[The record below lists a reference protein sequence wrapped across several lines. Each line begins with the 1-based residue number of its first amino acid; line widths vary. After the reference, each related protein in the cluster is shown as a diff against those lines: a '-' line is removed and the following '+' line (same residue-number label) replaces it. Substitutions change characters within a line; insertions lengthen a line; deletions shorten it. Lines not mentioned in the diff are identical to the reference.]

1 MTNFKQWLG
10 FADSPEN
17 LSSQELNHR
26 SLPRIPFE
34 IKPFGAEPLALRSSW
49 MTMNFYAH
57 MEERGLIEQTNDAAG
72 LSEALKLAADKSP
85 RDYPGV
91 YCGFDPTAKSLT
103 LGHLVPLLGLRRAQ
117 DHGLRP
123 IVLFGGAT
131 GLIGDP
137 TGRTD
142 MRPMNTQED
151 IAGYIANFTQLVGR
165 YFRFDVPNTPVFV
178 NNIDWIGPMTW
189 LDFARN
195 VGVHFTVAKLL
206 SADVNKSRLE
216 HGLTFMEM
224 GYQLLQS
231 FDFLELFRK
240 YNCILQTGGND
251 QWSNLLGGT
260 DLIRRVEHK
269 HAFCFTQPL
278 IVDSQGRKLGKTSG
292 NAIWLDPSMTSPYEF
307 FQYLRNIPDE
317 NLEQTL
323 RQLTFLPLSEIR
335 TLCSPETNPNKA
347 KERLAWEVTHLVHG
361 KEEADKALAAA
372 HALFEGGGDL
382 SAAPRVQIA
391 VADVN
396 TGLDVVSLLAK
407 VGVCPSK
414 SEARRLVQ
422 GNGLLLNGEKCADV
436 NYKLQPADFKH
447 ECGGLLIRKGKK
459 DYTIVELN

>member
-1 MTNFKQWLG
+1 MLDF
-10 FADSPEN
+10 F
-17 LSSQELNHR
+17 
-26 SLPRIPFE
+26 
-34 IKPFGAEPLALRSSW
+34 
-49 MTMNFYAH
+49 AH
-57 MEERGLIEQTNDAAG
+57 MQERGLIEQTNDGPA
-72 LSEALKLAADKSP
+72 LSQALKSAAESSP
-85 RDYPGV
+85 RTYPGV

-117 DHGLRP
+117 DCGLRP

-142 MRPMNTQED
+142 MRPMNTKED
-151 IAGYIANFTQLVGR
+151 IAGYIANFTKLVER
-165 YFRFDVPNTPVFV
+165 YFRFDVPNAPLFV
-178 NNIDWIGPMTW
+178 NNIDWIGPMSW

-195 VGVHFTVAKLL
+195 VGVHFTIAKLL

-231 FDFLELFRK
+231 YDFLELFRTH
-240 YNCILQTGGND
+240 NCLLQTGGND
-251 QWSNLLGGT
+251 QWSNLLGGIE
-260 DLIRRVEHK
+260 LIRRVEHK
-269 HAFCFTQPL
+269 QAFCFTQPL

-292 NAIWLDPSMTSPYEF
+292 NAIWLDPSMTSPYDF

-317 NLEQTL
+317 NVEQTL
-323 RQLTFLPLSEIR
+323 RQLTFISLSEIR
-335 TLCSPETNPNKA
+335 ELCAPGSNPNKA
-347 KERLAWEVTHLVHG
+347 KERLAWEVTQLVHG

-382 SAAPRVQIA
+382 SAAPRVIITS
-391 VADVN
+391 ADIEA
-396 TGLDVVSLLAK
+396 GLDVVSLLAK

-414 SEARRLVQ
+414 SDARRIVQ

-436 NYKLQPADFKH
+436 SYKVQLKDFNH

-459 DYTIVELN
+459 DYTIVELGRV

>member
-1 MTNFKQWLG
+1 M
-10 FADSPEN
+10 
-17 LSSQELNHR
+17 
-26 SLPRIPFE
+26 IPDF
-34 IKPFGAEPLALRSSW
+34 F
-49 MTMNFYAH
+49 TH
-57 MEERGLIEQTNDAAG
+57 MQERGLIEQTNDGAA
-72 LSEALKLAADKSP
+72 LTEALKTAQKENP
-85 RDYPGV
+85 QTYPGV

-117 DHGLRP
+117 DHGMRP

-142 MRPMNTQED
+142 MRQMNSKED
-151 IAGYIANFTQLVGR
+151 IAAYIRNFTKLVER
-165 YFRFDVPNTPVFV
+165 YFRFDVPNAPLFV

-231 FDFLELFRK
+231 YDFLELFRTQR
-240 YNCILQTGGND
+240 CILQTGGND
-251 QWSNLLGGT
+251 QWSNLLGGV

-269 HAFCFTQPL
+269 QAFCFTQPL
-278 IVDSQGRKLGKTSG
+278 IVDSQGRKLGKTAG
-292 NAIWLDPSMTSPYEF
+292 NAIWLDPNMTAPYDF

-317 NLEQTL
+317 NVEQTL
-323 RQLTFLPLSEIR
+323 RQLTFMPMHEIAE
-335 TLCSPETNPNKA
+335 LCSAGANPNKA

-372 HALFEGGGDL
+372 RALFEGGGDL
-382 SAAPRVQIA
+382 SAAPRVQLPA
-391 VADVN
+391 ADLEL
-396 TGLDVVSLLAK
+396 GLDVVTLLAK

-414 SEARRLVQ
+414 SEARRIVQ

-436 NYKLQPADFKH
+436 AYKLQPKDFQQ

-459 DYTIVELN
+459 DYTIVELI

>member
-1 MTNFKQWLG
+1 MVDFFT
-10 FADSPEN
+10 
-17 LSSQELNHR
+17 
-26 SLPRIPFE
+26 
-34 IKPFGAEPLALRSSW
+34 
-49 MTMNFYAH
+49 H
-57 MEERGLIEQTNDAAG
+57 MQERGLIEQTNDDTS
-72 LSEALKLAADKSP
+72 LSEVLNAAQKNNSQIF
-85 RDYPGV
+85 PGV

-142 MRPMNTQED
+142 MRPMSTQEN
-151 IAGYIANFTQLVGR
+151 IASYIANFTSMVKR
-165 YFRFDVPNTPVFV
+165 YFRFDVPNAPVFV

-231 FDFLELFRK
+231 YDFLELFRK
-240 YNCILQTGGND
+240 HNCLLQTGGND
-251 QWSNLLGGT
+251 QWSNLLGGV

-269 HAFCFTQPL
+269 QAFCFTQPL

-292 NAIWLDPSMTSPYEF
+292 NAIWLDPAMTSPYEF

-317 NLEQTL
+317 NVEQTL
-323 RQLTFLPLSEIR
+323 RQLTFLSLSEIKQ
-335 TLCSPETNPNKA
+335 LCAPDTNPNKA
-347 KERLAWEVTHLVHG
+347 KERLAWEVTNLVHG
-361 KEEADKALAAA
+361 TDEADKALAAA
-372 HALFEGGGDL
+372 RALFEGGGDL
-382 SAAPRVQIA
+382 ASAPRVQISLSEIEA
-391 VADVN
+391 
-396 TGLDVVSLLAK
+396 GLDVVTLLAK

-422 GNGLLLNGEKCADV
+422 GNGLLLNGEKCAD
-436 NYKLQPADFKH
+436 PAHKITPKDFAQS
-447 ECGGLLIRKGKK
+447 CGGLLIRKGKK
-459 DYTIVELN
+459 DYTIVEIQS